1 MILVSELRDYVKQ
14 KKEALAAV
22 NFARVVV
29 QKDELTRFLS
39 DVSDRDNQI
48 MICVMPSARSNGSDG
63 DAIKM
68 NNALGFFFLEKTEY
82 SEKRQEEWLDV
93 FERTQ
98 ESALAFFYNLIDELQ
113 AGTCSWSRYLDIKS
127 VSIDPES
134 NFAGCNGW
142 SVEVYFNIPV

>member
-1 MILVSELRDYVKQ
+1 MILVSELRNYVKQ

-48 MICVMPSARSNGSDG
+48 MICVMPSARSNGPDG
-63 DAIKM
+63 DSIKM

-98 ESALAFFYNLIDELQ
+98 ESALSFFYNLIDELQ
-113 AGTCSWSRYLDIKS
+113 EGTCSWSRYLDIKS